1 MPLHN
6 YLLMNMLYN
15 SKIAYIADRIQ
26 KTLPQFIL
34 KHFQYRNVGQTIQII
49 LFYYNGQSTKI

>member
-34 KHFQYRNVGQTIQII
+34 KHFDIGQTIQII
-49 LFYYNGQSTKI
+49 LF